1 MPQLATKYLGLD
13 LSNPLIVASSGLTKS
28 VENIIE
34 CENAGAGAVV
44 VKSLFEEVLAQE
56 EVGIQDSTGFHSEAY
71 EYLRSGL
78 ALEYGPRE
86 YCSLIYD
93 AKKAVN
99 IPVIAS
105 INCVTSKWWPSFAS
119 QLEGAG
125 ADALELNV
133 FTTATNVEQTGTS
146 LESLYYDIIETV
158 KSKIKIPVAIKLG
171 MYFTSLPN
179 LGMELCRRGA
189 NGLVLFNRFTEP
201 DIDINKLKLKTTFQ
215 FSSRY
220 EIHKPLRWIALL
232 NNKVQGDLCA
242 TTGIQKSQDVI
253 KLLLAGANAIE
264 LASVFYRNG
273 LGTIKGMLTEIEQW
287 MEEKKFETISDFRGM
302 LCFEKTKDPD
312 YYLRAQF
319 MEKIKGYE

>member
-1 MPQLATKYLGLD
+1 MPQLTTKYLGLD
-13 LSNPLIVASSGLTKS
+13 LSNPLIVASSGLTKN
-28 VENIIE
+28 VDNVIE

-44 VKSLFEEVLAQE
+44 LKSLFEEVLAQE
-56 EVGIQDSTGFHSEAY
+56 EVGIADSTGFHAEAY

-78 ALEYGPRE
+78 AVEYGPRE
-86 YCSLIYD
+86 YCSLIYE
-93 AKKAVN
+93 AKKAVK

-119 QLEGAG
+119 QIEGAG

-133 FTTATNVEQTGTS
+133 FTTATNVEQTGTA
-146 LESLYYDIIETV
+146 LESLYFDIIETV
-158 KSKIKIPVAIKLG
+158 KSKINIPVAIKLG
-171 MYFTSLPN
+171 TYFTSLPN
-179 LGMELCRRGA
+179 LGMELCKRGA
-189 NGLVLFNRFTEP
+189 HGLVLFNRFTEP
-201 DIDINKLKLKTTFQ
+201 DIDINKLELKTTFQ

-253 KLLLAGANAIE
+253 KLLLAGANAVE
-264 LASVFYRNG
+264 VASVLYRNG
-273 LGTIKGMLTEIEQW
+273 LDSISEILSEIKEW
-287 MEEKKFETISDFRGM
+287 MVEHKFDTISDFRGM
-302 LCFEKTKDPD
+302 LSFEKSGNPD
-312 YYLRAQF
+312 HYLRAQF